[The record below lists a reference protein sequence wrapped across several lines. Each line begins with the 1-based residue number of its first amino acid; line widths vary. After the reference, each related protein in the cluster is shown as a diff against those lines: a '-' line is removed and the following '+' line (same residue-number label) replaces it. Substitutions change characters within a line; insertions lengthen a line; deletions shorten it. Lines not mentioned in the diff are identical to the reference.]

1 MSSASIISVK
11 FHLGYFVFFVR
22 LPYPPTKPT
31 RRMRNLEQQQSTN
44 CTAANRK
51 FSLRDT
57 QLFLFIY
64 SSVQFSFVKGAHEEG
79 NGRECRGNVKC
90 VYPCHISRQHLRFF
104 YHFFVVVVVCL
115 LLRIAGT
122 NHSSC

>member
-1 MSSASIISVK
+1 M
-11 FHLGYFVFFVR
+11 
-22 LPYPPTKPT
+22 

-64 SSVQFSFVKGAHEEG
+64 SSVQFSFVKGGIRVCVLEMW
-79 NGRECRGNVKC
+79 NVFT
-90 VYPCHISRQHLRFF
+90 H
-104 YHFFVVVVVCL
+104 
-115 LLRIAGT
+115 GT
-122 NHSSC
+122 LVDDI

>member
-1 MSSASIISVK
+1 M
-11 FHLGYFVFFVR
+11 
-22 LPYPPTKPT
+22 

-64 SSVQFSFVKGAHEEG
+64 SSVQFSFVKKG
-79 NGRECRGNVKC
+79 NSSVCVVEMWNVFT
-90 VYPCHISRQHLRFF
+90 H
-104 YHFFVVVVVCL
+104 
-115 LLRIAGT
+115 GT
-122 NHSSC
+122 LVDDI